1 MPLPNKTN
9 GYQRKAQATIGST
22 TGTAAQS
29 AVVVSSAAWG
39 HEGGNGIT
47 VEMVNR
53 PGADLPLAVEVI
65 DGKAVQRAARQERG
79 GRARQHGGAGRGRDR
94 GGLRRA

>member
-1 MPLPNKTN
+1 M
-9 GYQRKAQATIGST
+9 
-22 TGTAAQS
+22 
-29 AVVVSSAAWG
+29 VVSSAAWG

-65 DGKAVQRAARQERG
+65 DRNVRVLLAKNAAGALGE
-79 GRARQHGGAGRGRDR
+79 HGGAGRRPR
-94 GGLRRA
+94 SRRAPRA